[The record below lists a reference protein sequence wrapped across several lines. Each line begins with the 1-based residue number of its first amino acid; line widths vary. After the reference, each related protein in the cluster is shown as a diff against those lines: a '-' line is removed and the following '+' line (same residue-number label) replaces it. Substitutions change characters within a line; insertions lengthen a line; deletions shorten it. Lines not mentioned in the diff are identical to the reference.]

1 MIVKSKPRYRAIDLT
16 RISIFVALTAV
27 GANITAFA
35 PFLQI
40 GGVPITLQTFFA
52 ILAGAILGSRLG
64 AIAMIVYL
72 LLGLAGL
79 PIFAGFKGGL
89 GSVMS
94 PTFGFILSF
103 ILVAYATGKWIEWRK
118 SKRLVTFITAS
129 FIGLIFNYVLG
140 TGHMYL
146 ALNFLLDAGG
156 ISYAQTWIIMAAY
169 LPVDALTILAAGLVA
184 PKIHH
189 AFNRRSEGKST
200 AA

>member
-1 MIVKSKPRYRAIDLT
+1 M
-16 RISIFVALTAV
+16 ALTAI

-35 PFLQI
+35 PFLQV

-64 AIAMIVYL
+64 AIAMTVYL
-72 LLGLAGL
+72 FLGLAGL

-89 GSVMS
+89 GTVMS

-103 ILVAYATGKWIEWRK
+103 IFVAYATGKWMEWRK
-118 SKRLVTFITAS
+118 RTNLITFITAS
-129 FIGLIFNYVLG
+129 FIGLLFNYVLG

-146 ALNFLLDAGG
+146 ALNFLLGNPEG
-156 ISYAQTWIIMAAY
+156 ISYVHTWVIMAAY
-169 LPVDALTILAAGLVA
+169 LPVDALTILAAGLIA
-184 PKIHH
+184 PKIHL
-189 AFNRRSEGKST
+189 ALNGKTEDQSI

>member
-1 MIVKSKPRYRAIDLT
+1 MKSKPRYRTVDLT
-16 RISIFVALTAV
+16 RISIFVALTAI

-35 PFLQI
+35 PFLQV

-64 AIAMIVYL
+64 AIAMTVYL
-72 LLGLAGL
+72 FLGLAGL

-89 GSVMS
+89 GTVMS

-103 ILVAYATGKWIEWRK
+103 IFVAYATGKWMEWRK
-118 SKRLVTFITAS
+118 RTNLITFITAS
-129 FIGLIFNYVLG
+129 FIGLLFNYVLG

-146 ALNFLLDAGG
+146 ALNFLLGNPEG
-156 ISYAQTWIIMAAY
+156 ISYVHTWVIMAAY
-169 LPVDALTILAAGLVA
+169 LPVDALTILAAGLIA
-184 PKIHH
+184 PKIHL
-189 AFNRRSEGKST
+189 ALNGKTEDQSI